1 MDFRDFQRID
11 LYRDANGDGDF
22 GALPSEQAFEKY
34 VPNLT
39 FLRTRGDHMGAVMDP
54 DFHAAA
60 ARHFTASCTTDYRA
74 VAPGDAPEQL
84 PRLDMWYFQHPEAV
98 ANWGTPA
105 FVRRI
110 AMRRALRRVRG
121 WWSRR

>member
-1 MDFRDFQRID
+1 MSPDTLRAFERPIMV
-11 LYRDANGDGDF
+11 ANGDGDF

-60 ARHFTASCTTDYRA
+60 ARHFRA
-74 VAPGDAPEQL
+74 A
-84 PRLDMWYFQHPEAV
+84 
-98 ANWGTPA
+98 
-105 FVRRI
+105 
-110 AMRRALRRVRG
+110 
-121 WWSRR
+121 